1 MRIIYYII
9 ILIGI
14 YVYIIRNEIYE
25 LSYKDHIYFWVI
37 ILSILILSYLFTYH
51 KYHLYKFFY
60 NLKKIDQKPYFYK

>member
-14 YVYIIRNEIYE
+14 YIYIIRNNIYE
-25 LSYKDHIYFWVI
+25 ISNKEHIYFWVTI
-37 ILSILILSYLFTYH
+37 GSILLLTYLFKYH
-51 KYHLYKFFY
+51 KFHLYKFFY